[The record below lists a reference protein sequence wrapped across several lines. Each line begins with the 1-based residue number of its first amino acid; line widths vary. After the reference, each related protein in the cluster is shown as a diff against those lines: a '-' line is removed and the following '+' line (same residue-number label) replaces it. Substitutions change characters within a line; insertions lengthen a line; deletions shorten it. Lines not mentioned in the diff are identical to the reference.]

1 VLCVVCCVD
10 QSAAVKYCMCDVMN
24 EEVSVVSGVI
34 VHHTVHYITI
44 SLYHYIT
51 ISLYHYITISLYH
64 YITISLYHY
73 ITISLYHYIT
83 ISLKLIREVNCMC
96 VCNVTGVNF
105 ISEFFIF
112 SVAVSVVVIEVSE

>member
-34 VHHTVHYITI
+34 VHHTV
-44 SLYHYIT
+44 HYIT